1 MKAWESQKCLQATAA
16 QSRTRPKELDFL
28 QFTSISEKPL
38 LSRNATTASLQA
50 WNSTAKAKRI
60 LQVKISESPYFQKNF
75 EVPSGSNSHPSL
87 RVRKTLCASLAE
99 SFDCAWIQGTSRSES
114 TKASCHI
121 KIIKLLGPPQRHLR
135 TTRSV
140 RLSRPWL
147 RVEPSRPDPTV
158 DSGELS
164 VARVASPL
172 VPDESGAALST
183 SSWQQLCQSWE
194 QRYLSTVWVFF
205 TISAPEKKLSSST
218 LNLKRLAPWPPPGL
232 LHPWSYPW
240 TQQKS
245 KLTTTT
251 QWPQFVFLAALG
263 RPQTLTPYQV
273 KNITYQNGD
282 IIFAMRTRS
291 WLNMHALILGTL
303 FIDS

>member
-1 MKAWESQKCLQATAA
+1 M
-16 QSRTRPKELDFL
+16 

-183 SSWQQLCQSWE
+183 SSWQQLCQS
-194 QRYLSTVWVFF
+194 
-205 TISAPEKKLSSST
+205 
-218 LNLKRLAPWPPPGL
+218 
-232 LHPWSYPW
+232 
-240 TQQKS
+240 
-245 KLTTTT
+245 
-251 QWPQFVFLAALG
+251 
-263 RPQTLTPYQV
+263 
-273 KNITYQNGD
+273 
-282 IIFAMRTRS
+282 
-291 WLNMHALILGTL
+291 
-303 FIDS
+303 